1 MFESETKMRIVR
13 ESVKESHMMV
23 RYAKKHRFS
32 AESLSFQD
40 PLEELTETLLTSQ
53 ITTAAST
60 FNIKKQV
67 SNHFAPSQ
75 SKNQD

>member
-40 PLEELTETLLTSQ
+40 PLEELTETLLTS
-53 ITTAAST
+53 
-60 FNIKKQV
+60 
-67 SNHFAPSQ
+67 
-75 SKNQD
+75 